1 VLRASKRLLRPGG
14 RLAFLTIQVVPGLSA
29 ADHRRAVTAGPPS
42 VAGKDTSALLTQA
55 GFSDVWEQD
64 VSAAYFETASAWR
77 SARLRYRDELR
88 PLDPA
93 AYDERM
99 AHGVEAIDAIQRGW
113 LRRTLH
119 VARRPEP

>member
-14 RLAFLTIQVVPGLSA
+14 RLAFFTIQVVPGLSA
-29 ADHRRAVTAGPPS
+29 ADQERAVTAGPPS
-42 VAGKDTSALLTQA
+42 VASKDTGQLLVQA
-55 GFSDVWEQD
+55 GFAEVWEQD
-64 VSAAYFETASAWR
+64 VSAAYLVTARAWR
-77 SARLRYRDELR
+77 AARLEYRDELR

-99 AHGVEAIDAIQRGW
+99 THGAEAIEAIERGW

-119 VARRPEP
+119 VARRP